1 MNTLKQLTKLSA
13 QLTDLLDGLE
23 RTLDYIDNTELY
35 SEIDNNVKSQLEN
48 ALTHLDIAC
57 DDVSEGMYEDDPISE
72 DFEEWD

>member
-13 QLTDLLDGLE
+13 QLTDLLDDLE

-57 DDVSEGMYEDDPISE
+57 DDISEGMYEDDPISE